1 MKNGVSVMGAVMVI
15 MLWMCDD
22 DVVVVWWHG

>member
-1 MKNGVSVMGAVMVI
+1 MKNGVSVMGGVMVM
-15 MLWMCDD
+15 MLWMCD